1 MDKRSVLHSILP
13 FSTQFCQNIGWSQLI
28 FQYFSHNFSNFQ
40 AIPQPFLHYFWLL
53 FSLCSMQCIH
63 AMIVLLMQILDIKR
77 CLHVC
82 PQSASSIR
90 NLVTLVGKLP
100 SSQWCDS
107 LVQGFDSRL
116 IRRIQIRLFCSLAT
130 QVIQMLNV
138 LPPPST
144 SSPTSTSCPFARTA
158 PTSLLISRSQIAKDN
173 FEIET
178 CQCHEIGLI
187 VSFSQFQSLIWRGC
201 ETLKREA
208 PFAVNHH

>member
-1 MDKRSVLHSILP
+1 MVAPGSIFTQTPTFNLNIITTRRMMDAFIWEARYPVQYWNLGCAATVIWASIMVD
-13 FSTQFCQNIGWSQLI
+13 IW
-28 FQYFSHNFSNFQ
+28 
-40 AIPQPFLHYFWLL
+40 FLS
-53 FSLCSMQCIH
+53 SLCSMQCIH
-63 AMIVLLMQILDIKR
+63 AIIGLSKQILDIKR

-82 PQSASSIR
+82 PQSGSSIR

-116 IRRIQIRLFCSLAT
+116 IRRIRIRLFCSLAT

-173 FEIET
+173 FEIESASVT
-178 CQCHEIGLI
+178 K
-187 VSFSQFQSLIWRGC
+187 S
-201 ETLKREA
+201 A
-208 PFAVNHH
+208 

>member
-1 MDKRSVLHSILP
+1 MLSFGKQGIQINIETWGVL
-13 FSTQFCQNIGWSQLI
+13 
-28 FQYFSHNFSNFQ
+28 
-40 AIPQPFLHYFWLL
+40 PQSFEHIMVEIWLL
-53 FSLCSMQCIH
+53 FSLSSMQCIH
-63 AMIVLLMQILDIKR
+63 AIIGLLKQTLDIKR

-107 LVQGFDSRL
+107 LVQGYDSRL
-116 IRRIQIRLFCSLAT
+116 IRRIRIRLFCSLAT
-130 QVIQMLNV
+130 QVIQMLKV

-173 FEIET
+173 FEIESASVT
-178 CQCHEIGLI
+178 K
-187 VSFSQFQSLIWRGC
+187 S
-201 ETLKREA
+201 A
-208 PFAVNHH
+208 

>member
-1 MDKRSVLHSILP
+1 MLSFGKQGIQFNIETWGVLLP
-13 FSTQFCQNIGWSQLI
+13 QSFEHIMVEI
-28 FQYFSHNFSNFQ
+28 
-40 AIPQPFLHYFWLL
+40 WLL
-53 FSLCSMQCIH
+53 FSLSSMQCIH

-107 LVQGFDSRL
+107 LVQGNDSRL
-116 IRRIQIRLFCSLAT
+116 IRRIRIRLFCSLAT

-158 PTSLLISRSQIAKDN
+158 PTSLLISRSQISKDN
-173 FEIET
+173 FEIENASVT
-178 CQCHEIGLI
+178 K
-187 VSFSQFQSLIWRGC
+187 S
-201 ETLKREA
+201 A
-208 PFAVNHH
+208 